1 MKSVKPGLKVST
13 KLNLVFL
20 LSLMVITGAQTWLYN
35 NTNRQIA
42 LSISIALTLIAYGV
56 MWLFN
61 HRVVTRSLSKLLE
74 VAQRWQAGDF
84 SARADLQTRDEFQLI
99 GETYNQLSTELNQ
112 SMKGLEKTITE
123 RTLTLQR
130 RARQM
135 QAAAEV
141 GRAAVTIRDLDVLL
155 PEVTRLIS
163 ARFDVYHVG
172 IFLLD
177 DTGEYAVLRA
187 ANSPGGKLLVQQGH
201 KLKIGVQGIVG
212 YVASKGEPRISL
224 DVGSDSIHYK
234 NPHLTETQSEMAL
247 PLSVGGKILGV
258 LDVQSSRAAA
268 FTPEDASILQIMAD
282 QIAIAIDNAHL
293 LAESRQAL
301 EASRRAYGELS
312 RELWAKFLKS
322 RPNLSYIASKDN
334 GKLVRSQKTWYP
346 ELTVAEQSGQVV
358 KAEGK
363 SIAIPIKLRD
373 NVIGVFRLQKS
384 LHSPDWSDEEI
395 QLVQSISDQVSTA
408 LESARLY
415 NETQRRA
422 ERERLAGEI
431 TARLRST
438 NDPQEILKSAV
449 QELRKALDASQA
461 QVIITEATI
470 QQHEQAERKNGN
482 ESAELSDD
490 ETTV

>member
-1 MKSVKPGLKVST
+1 MKSVNPGLKVST

-20 LSLMVITGAQTWLYN
+20 LSLMVITGAQTWLHN

-56 MWLFN
+56 MWVFN
-61 HRVVTRSLSKLLE
+61 HRVVTRSLSILLD
-74 VAQRWQAGDF
+74 VARRWQAGDF
-84 SARADLQTRDEFQLI
+84 SARVDLQTRDEFQQI

-112 SMKGLEKTITE
+112 SLKGLEKTIAE

-135 QAAAEV
+135 QAASEV
-141 GRAAVTIRDLDVLL
+141 GRAAVTIRDLDILL

-177 DTGEYAVLRA
+177 ETGEYAVLRA
-187 ANSPGGKLLVQQGH
+187 ANSPGGKILVQEMH
-201 KLKIGVQGIVG
+201 KLKVGVQGIVG

-234 NPHLTETQSEMAL
+234 NPHLPETRSEMAL
-247 PLSVGGKILGV
+247 PLSVAGKILGV
-258 LDVQSSRAAA
+258 LDVQSTRAAA
-268 FTPEDASILQIMAD
+268 FTPEDASILQMMAD

-312 RELWAKFLKS
+312 RELWAEFLKS
-322 RPNLSYIASKDN
+322 RPNLSYIASKDSSRLI
-334 GKLVRSQKTWYP
+334 KSQKTWFP
-346 ELTVAEQSGQVV
+346 ELSVAEQSGQVV
-358 KAEGK
+358 KADSN
-363 SIAIPIKLRD
+363 SIAVPIKLRD

-384 LHSPDWSDEEI
+384 QYAPEWSEEEI

-431 TARLRST
+431 TAKLRST
-438 NDPQEILKSAV
+438 NDPQEILKTAA
-449 QELRKALDASQA
+449 QELRRALDASQA
-461 QVIITEATI
+461 QVLITEAIFETS
-470 QQHEQAERKNGN
+470 EQEDRKNGKG
-482 ESAELSDD
+482 SAEISS
-490 ETTV
+490 EGTVV